1 MSIQSTSIPGSAHNQ
16 QTTLIPSQL
25 GVMEAARAVWDLVG
39 EEHIND
45 FAVVGGA
52 ALLFH
57 GSDIKTEDTDLAI
70 TGKPFDK
77 FCQLVKNDSRFV
89 EDPYGGPWRYH
100 ATFGFDVLI
109 DFLDKLGG
117 GGYLPEMTGHCLIDG
132 VPVATLVDLALLKGA
147 AWVDRDE
154 KKDLAGFDYALR
166 RMAEAGLSFRG
177 SGEIGKG
184 ILDKVVVKLQSSE
197 KGKRVL
203 GMITSLS

>member
-1 MSIQSTSIPGSAHNQ
+1 MPIQSTTIPGSAHNQ
-16 QTTLIPSQL
+16 LTILVPSQL
-25 GVMEAARAVWDLVG
+25 AMREAARAMWDLVR

-45 FAVVGGA
+45 FAIVGGA

-70 TGKPFDK
+70 TGKPLEN

-109 DFLDKLGG
+109 DFLDKL
-117 GGYLPEMTGHCLIDG
+117 
-132 VPVATLVDLALLKGA
+132 VATLVDLALSKRA
-147 AWVDRDE
+147 AWVDRNE
-154 KKDLAGFDYALR
+154 EKDLNGFDYALR
-166 RMAEAGLSFRG
+166 RMAGAGLSFRG